1 MKTKQQDTKAQRMG
15 KLLLVGLIAGVVVAA
30 ITLAVVALT
39 PGPPPLTAQQKAD
52 ALQVQASERQ
62 AAAEQVIHNTKAL
75 KVTAGALTLRKIM
88 RNPAS
93 FTLAS
98 AIMMKDGSVCYD
110 YRSQNGFG
118 GMNEDQAVMTPKGRV
133 DTDSD
138 VYRKYC
144 HGKGEEFVEAAQ

>member
-1 MKTKQQDTKAQRMG
+1 
-15 KLLLVGLIAGVVVAA
+15 VAA

-39 PGPPPLTAQQKAD
+39 PNPPPLTAQQKTD

-75 KVTAGALTLRKIM
+75 KVTAGAVALRKIM

-110 YRSQNGFG
+110 YRSQNSFG
-118 GMNEDQAVMTPKGRV
+118 GMNEDEAVMTPKGTV

-144 HGKGEEFVEAAQ
+144 GHGKGEEFVEAAQ